1 MLLLKML
8 KKAIQ
13 LILNILFVIQIIIML
28 IVFFTAAYWFFSL
41 ANTRIFSFAEPIAN
55 SVTNFMHIFY
65 TPKVVLGDTY
75 VDASLLLFDIIA
87 LCIASFISFG
97 KHYIYRLISEVDA
110 LIAKLKQMDED
121 NFNKTLKKEADSQ
134 ILKFNTVA
142 LLIEIELEDL
152 LTKKLRNN
160 DDIDDRNVEM
170 KEKEAFE
177 LLLNEFKNLKDC
189 KLAKSGKKL
198 LIISK
203 EFSKIDGIVFYVEK
217 TIIFV

>member
-142 LLIEIELEDL
+142 LLIEIEL
-152 LTKKLRNN
+152 KQKMR
-160 DDIDDRNVEM
+160 
-170 KEKEAFE
+170 
-177 LLLNEFKNLKDC
+177 
-189 KLAKSGKKL
+189 
-198 LIISK
+198 
-203 EFSKIDGIVFYVEK
+203 
-217 TIIFV
+217 